1 MNRIAI
7 NHSRARKTWSLR
19 LLSAVFAVVLSPLAL
34 AAVTPVPA
42 PTLKP
47 DEINNSLF
55 VSPLSRPAKGSAVL
69 RAQVLLDRAY
79 FSPGEIDGAFGLN
92 MRTAVLGFQKT
103 RQLRLTGVI
112 DAATWKALH
121 SDIAPVLSDYTVT
134 AADVAGPFVAI
145 PTDMMEKANLPALGY
160 ESAAEALGERF
171 HISPLTLQQLNP
183 GKDLSRVGEVL
194 AVPNVTASAALPKAA
209 KVVVDQSS
217 STVALV
223 DEAGKTIAQFP
234 ASSGSKHDPLPLG
247 NWKIKGVARNPSFS
261 YNPKLFW
268 DADEKHSKAKLPAG
282 PNNPV
287 GVVWVDLSKEHYGIH
302 GTPKPKN
309 IGKTESHGCIRLSNW
324 NATTLA
330 EAVSPGMP
338 AILQR

>member
-7 NHSRARKTWSLR
+7 NHSRARKTGSLR
-19 LLSAVFAVVLSPLAL
+19 LLCAVFAVVLSQLAF
-34 AAVTPVPA
+34 AAVSPA
-42 PTLKP
+42 RAPALKP

-55 VSPLSRPAKGSAVL
+55 VSSLSRPAKGSAVL

-103 RQLRLTGVI
+103 RQLPLTGVI

-134 AADVAGPFVAI
+134 AADVAGPFTAI

-171 HISPLTLQQLNP
+171 HINPLTLQQLNP

-247 NWKIKGVARNPSFS
+247 KWKIKGVAHNPSFS

-268 DADEKHSKAKLPAG
+268 DADATHSKAKLPAG

-287 GVVWVDLSKEHYGIH
+287 GVVWVDLSKPHYGIH
-302 GTPKPKN
+302 GTPNPKN